1 MAVFTHDIAPD
12 GDLYIVL
19 EKANTMRTTPSVT
32 FRFLNFSPPKF
43 GPDPGVVSLPETTSG
58 LELPKAQDKELKYRF
73 RVSSHHLTLASPVF
87 RRMLNGPWKESA
99 PAGTTLPETTP
110 ETSGAAA
117 EVSAV
122 HEISTTGWDVHA
134 FITVLKIMHGC
145 NRQVPEDVS
154 LSFFMDVAVIVD
166 YYECAD
172 AVAIAAN
179 LWKKDILASTYERF
193 PIIGKASVMWLWIAW
208 VFAWPSEFSSA
219 AYREVYHTQG
229 MDLIDTHDLPVAML
243 LEKLEEKRKWSFEF
257 FTARLATLR
266 TELRERR
273 EGCNHKCRCI
283 LLGALD
289 AAEHEVHKQ
298 LVTSGLPYD
307 GICISSITTRWED
320 IDSPDCRDSS
330 ERKRG
335 HPRRCGLNKLMQPTL
350 DEIIA
355 EFSKIEITDFQ
366 AKKG

>member
-19 EKANTMRTTPSVT
+19 EKANTMRTIPSVT
-32 FRFLNFSPPKF
+32 FRFLNVSPPRF
-43 GPDPGVVSLPETTSG
+43 GPETRVVNLPETSSG

-87 RRMLNGPWKESA
+87 RKMLTGAWEESA
-99 PAGTTLPETTP
+99 PARTTLPEKTTNTP
-110 ETSGAAA
+110 AEAA
-117 EVSAV
+117 EASAIR
-122 HEISTTGWDVHA
+122 EISTTGWDVHA
-134 FITVLKIMHGC
+134 FITVLRIMHSC
-145 NRQVPEDVS
+145 NRQVPEVVS
-154 LSFFMDVAVIVD
+154 LSFFVDVAVIVD

-179 LWKKDILASTYERF
+179 LWKKDILTPNVGRF
-193 PIIGKASVMWLWIAW
+193 PIGGKASVMWLWIAW
-208 VFAWPSEFSSA
+208 VFAWPSEFHRA

-243 LEKLEEKRKWSFEF
+243 LEKLDEKRKWSFEF

-273 EGCNHKCRCI
+273 EG
-283 LLGALD
+283 
-289 AAEHEVHKQ
+289 
-298 LVTSGLPYD
+298 Y
-307 GICISSITTRWED
+307 
-320 IDSPDCRDSS
+320 IDSSDCRDSA

-355 EFSKIEITDFQ
+355 EFSKIKITDFQ